1 MLGSHASL
9 FGRDYIGKRVA
20 SFCVVPV
27 HFIGKWIIIEFNHV
41 CIFIEMEAECGMKT
55 TDMTVSQAECG
66 MKTTDMTVSQAER
79 GMKTT
84 DMTVSQAECGM
95 KTTDITVSH
104 YKIVS
109 STPRHARQFD
119 TQL

>member
-1 MLGSHASL
+1 MLGAHASL

-27 HFIGKWIIIEFNHV
+27 HFIDKWIIIEFNHV
-41 CIFIEMEAECGMKT
+41 CIFIEMEAEC
-55 TDMTVSQAECG
+55 
-66 MKTTDMTVSQAER
+66 